1 MDAPIVTAR
10 LCLASILVDLW
21 QGNDGFG
28 FVCWSDGDG
37 NDGGDLICWWR
48 VGSGSTGCGGDGGD
62 RGGIETAT
70 TMRWRDDGNCGML
83 ACHHHGGE
91 VVVVFDSHNLALAL
105 ALVVTI

>member
-10 LCLASILVDLW
+10 LCFASILVDLW

-70 TMRWRDDGNCGML
+70 TMRWRDDGDCGML
-83 ACHHHGGE
+83 AVLNSICW
-91 VVVVFDSHNLALAL
+91 
-105 ALVVTI
+105 